1 MYEQDDLDQ
10 QLDVNNE
17 MANRMSLFYAQAT
30 PMLRVLSDTTSKF
43 VSEVSNIHCTD
54 GMWYESV
61 N

>member
-30 PMLRVLSDTTSKF
+30 TMLRVLSDTTSKF
-43 VSEVSNIHCTD
+43 VSEVSKTIHSWIQ
-54 GMWYESV
+54 MEIV
-61 N
+61 V

>member
-1 MYEQDDLDQ
+1 MQDDLDQ

-43 VSEVSNIHCTD
+43 VSEVSFS
-54 GMWYESV
+54 GRARRAA
-61 N
+61 